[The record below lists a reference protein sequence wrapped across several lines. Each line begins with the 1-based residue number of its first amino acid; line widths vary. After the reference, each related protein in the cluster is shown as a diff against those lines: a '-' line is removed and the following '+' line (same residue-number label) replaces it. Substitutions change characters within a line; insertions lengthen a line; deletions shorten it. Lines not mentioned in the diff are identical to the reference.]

1 MSDRCRTLAGMTTL
15 TFGGVLRAADA
26 IAAEL
31 PATPSWSYP
40 ALNEVVGCDVVV
52 KHENVQPTGAF
63 KVRGGVSLA
72 AGLTADE
79 RIAGLISAST
89 GNHAQSVAYAG
100 RLVGAPTILVMP
112 TTAPEEKAHATRLL
126 GAEVIRYGATMG
138 ESCDHA
144 VQLAKERGMRFV
156 SPGDDPAI
164 VHGHAT
170 IYLELLRRH
179 RDLEAIYVP
188 VGSGSGAA
196 GACVVRD
203 ELAPDCKVIGVQS
216 AAAPAAYNSW
226 RSGNVEQASCATRF
240 SGVATSR
247 GSQLPLSVMHP
258 RLDDFLLVQDADI
271 LDAMRLFS
279 MAAHTLA
286 EGAGATALA
295 GLLQHEAHPAR
306 CAVVCSGGNADAREI
321 ADIGEGAAAEVASV
335 H

>member
-1 MSDRCRTLAGMTTL
+1 MSALSFD
-15 TFGGVLRAADA
+15 GVLQAADA

-31 PATPSWSYP
+31 PPTPSWSYP
-40 ALNEVVGCDVVV
+40 ALDDAAGASVVV

-72 AGLTADE
+72 AGLTAEE
-79 RIAGLISAST
+79 RRAGLISAST

-100 RLVGAPTILVMP
+100 RLAQAPTIVVMP
-112 TTAPEEKAHATRLL
+112 ASAPEEKAHATRLL
-126 GAEVIRYGATMG
+126 GAEVIRHGATMG

-144 VQLAKERGMRFV
+144 LQLAGERGMRFV
-156 SPGDDPAI
+156 SPGDDAAI

-179 RDLEAIYVP
+179 PDLQAIYVP

-203 ELAPDCKVIGVQS
+203 ALAPGCAVIGVQS

-226 RSGNVEQASCATRF
+226 RSGRVEEAVCGTRF

-247 GSQLPLSVMHP
+247 GSQLPLSVMNA
-258 RLDDFLLVQDADI
+258 RMDDFLLVSDEQI
-271 LDAMRLFS
+271 LAAMRLLS
-279 MAAHTLA
+279 TAAHTLA
-286 EGAGATALA
+286 EGAGAVALA
-295 GLLQHEAHPAR
+295 GLLQHDARPQR
-306 CAVVCSGGNADAREI
+306 CAVVCTGGNADASEI
-321 ADIGEGAAAEVASV
+321 ADIGAAVALA
-335 H
+335 

>member
-1 MSDRCRTLAGMTTL
+1 MGRGPLTLIGMSAL
-15 TFGGVLRAADA
+15 TFAGVLHAADA

-31 PATPSWSYP
+31 PPTPSWTYP
-40 ALNEVVGCDVVV
+40 ALNEAVGAEVVV

-72 AGLTADE
+72 ADLTEDE
-79 RIAGLISAST
+79 RRAGLISAST
-89 GNHAQSVAYAG
+89 GNHAQSLAYAG
-100 RLVGAPTILVMP
+100 RLAKAPTIVVMP
-112 TTAPEEKAHATRLL
+112 VTAPEEKAHATRLL

-138 ESCDHA
+138 ESCDRA
-144 VQLAKERGMRFV
+144 VQLATERGMRFV

-179 RDLEAIYVP
+179 PDLEAVYVP

-203 ELAPDCKVIGVQS
+203 QLAPGCRIIGVQS

-226 RSGNVEQASCATRF
+226 RSGRVEQAECGTRF

-247 GSQLPLSVMHP
+247 GSQLPLSVMHG
-258 RLDDFLLVQDADI
+258 RLDDFLLVDDAQI
-271 LDAMRLFS
+271 MAAMRLFS
-279 MAAHTLA
+279 TAAHTLA
-286 EGAGATALA
+286 EGAGAAALA
-295 GLLQHEAHPAR
+295 GLLQHTDRPQR
-306 CAVVCSGGNADAREI
+306 CAVVCTGGNADATEI
-321 ADIGEGAAAEVASV
+321 ADIGAVAAVA
-335 H
+335 